1 MNIKQIIIMIIL
13 TMLLASITRLSKK
26 QEIVDNNIENQENKE
41 EFQKI
46 DDDGVIYLPEEEI
59 NPNN

>member
-1 MNIKQIIIMIIL
+1 
-13 TMLLASITRLSKK
+13 MLLASITRLSKK